1 MAWHRGH
8 HHGFRRVRNRAICR
22 IGGSHGPLVAS
33 ETRCRARYCFDVSLG
48 RFSAAGALLMLAT
61 VAFASLAT
69 WRSDWHQWLRLL
81 LAMAAVPLIV
91 YVANDI
97 GHDKVWNPMTV
108 ARIALSSSSTPQ
120 SSLPRGQPSRRSPT
134 DGGPG
139 EFYAPSVSA
148 FLDFS

>member
-1 MAWHRGH
+1 MGIITVFAVFGT
-8 HHGFRRVRNRAICR
+8 VQSAA
-22 IGGSHGPLVAS
+22 LVAR
-33 ETRCRARYCFDVSLG
+33 TARWSRPKLTVVRVIALTFSLG
-48 RFSAAGALLMLAT
+48 RFSAAGALMLAT